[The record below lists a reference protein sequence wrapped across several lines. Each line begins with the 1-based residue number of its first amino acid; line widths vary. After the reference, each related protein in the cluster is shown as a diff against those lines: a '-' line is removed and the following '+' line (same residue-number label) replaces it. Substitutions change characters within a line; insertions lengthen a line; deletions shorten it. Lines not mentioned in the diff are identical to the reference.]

1 MSLTVISQL
10 SPEQIKQLHQLYQ
23 ITWWGKNR
31 TINDIERML
40 EHSDLI
46 VGICAN
52 QTQKLL
58 GFARILTDYVYRA
71 VLWDVIVD
79 PNYQGQGLGK
89 KLVETI
95 IAHPELKQVETILLI
110 CLPDMVSFYEKFGFT
125 THDNK
130 LALMTLSGNW
140 SEQI

>member
-1 MSLTVISQL
+1 MNFTIVSQL
-10 SPEQIKQLHQLYQ
+10 SPEQIQQLHQLYQ
-23 ITWWGKNR
+23 ITWWGKHR
-31 TINDIERML
+31 TISDIERML
-40 EHSDLI
+40 KHSDII
-46 VGICAN
+46 VGVCDN
-52 QTQKLL
+52 QTHKLVS
-58 GFARILTDYVYRA
+58 FARILTDYVYRA

-95 IAHPELKQVETILLI
+95 INHPDLKQIETILLV

-130 LALMTLSGNW
+130 IALMTLAGNW
-140 SEQI
+140 SEAI